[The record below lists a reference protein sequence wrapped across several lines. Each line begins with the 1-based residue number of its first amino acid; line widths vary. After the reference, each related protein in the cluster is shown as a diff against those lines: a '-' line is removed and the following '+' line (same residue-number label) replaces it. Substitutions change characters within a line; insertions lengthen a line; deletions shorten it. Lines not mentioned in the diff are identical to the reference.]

1 MAKAELT
8 INGRKYALACAPDQE
23 QRLQELG
30 AKFDQRIQE
39 LIGAFGDIGPERL
52 FLAAGLSLLD
62 ELDAVDAA
70 AGGKALDARIENLER
85 KAATVLLE
93 AATRI
98 EAISRRVDEAS

>member
-23 QRLQELG
+23 PRLQELG
-30 AKFDQRIQE
+30 AQFDRRIQE
-39 LIGAFGDIGPERL
+39 LIEAFGDIGPERL

-62 ELDAVDAA
+62 ELDAADAA
-70 AGGKALDARIENLER
+70 AGGKALDERIENLER

-93 AATRI
+93 AASRI
-98 EAISRRVDEAS
+98 DSISRRVDEAS